1 MFILV
6 FMLAIFCA
14 IYNLFSLNNNVQKF
28 QMMETQIKEHTL
40 GEKIMKNTRILYSL
54 CSILGAVFLLIG
66 LVATTRAGSEIA
78 LSAGQTVYVPIYS
91 HIYSGLRGNP
101 FSLAATLSIRNTDP
115 KNPITLVSVKFF
127 DSEGKL
133 VKEYLDKP
141 AELKA
146 MASTR
151 YIRAEGDTAGGSG
164 ANFLVTWQ
172 SRTKVNP
179 PLIEG
184 VMIGTRSGQGI
195 SFVSR
200 GQVINE

>member
-1 MFILV
+1 MKN
-6 FMLAIFCA
+6 M
-14 IYNLFSLNNNVQKF
+14 
-28 QMMETQIKEHTL
+28 
-40 GEKIMKNTRILYSL
+40 KIMRSL
-54 CSILGAVFLLIG
+54 CSLLGAVILMTALI
-66 LVATTRAGSEIA
+66 TTARAGSEIA

-91 HIYSGLRGNP
+91 HIYSGLKGSP
-101 FSLAATLSIRNTDP
+101 FRLAATLSIRNTDP
-115 KNPITLVSVKFF
+115 KHSITLVSIKFY
-127 DSEGKL
+127 DSAGKL

-151 YIRAEGDTAGGSG
+151 FILTEGDTTGGSG
-164 ANFLVTWQ
+164 ANFLVKWQ
-172 SRTKVNP
+172 SQTKINP

-200 GQVINE
+200 GQVIDE

>member
-1 MFILV
+1 
-6 FMLAIFCA
+6 
-14 IYNLFSLNNNVQKF
+14 
-28 QMMETQIKEHTL
+28 
-40 GEKIMKNTRILYSL
+40 MKNTKTIHKLYT
-54 CSILGAVFLLIG
+54 ILGLIILMAG
-66 LVATTRAGSEIA
+66 LVTTARAGSDIA

-91 HIYSGLRGNP
+91 HIYSGLKGNP
-101 FSLAATLSIRNTDP
+101 FSLAATLSIRNTDL
-115 KNPITLVSVKFF
+115 KHSITLVSIKFY
-127 DSEGKL
+127 DSDGKL

-151 YIRAEGDTAGGSG
+151 YILPERGTTGGSG
-164 ANFLVTWQ
+164 ANFLVKWK
-172 SRTKVNP
+172 SPTKVNP

>member
-1 MFILV
+1 
-6 FMLAIFCA
+6 
-14 IYNLFSLNNNVQKF
+14 
-28 QMMETQIKEHTL
+28 
-40 GEKIMKNTRILYSL
+40 MKNTRILRSL
-54 CSILGAVFLLIG
+54 CSILSTVVLLIG
-66 LVATTRAGSEIA
+66 LVTTVRAGSEIA

-115 KNPITLVSVKFF
+115 KHSINLVSVKFY
-127 DSEGKL
+127 DSDGKL

-151 YIRAEGDTAGGSG
+151 FILTEGDSSGGSG
-164 ANFLVTWQ
+164 ANFLVNWQ

-200 GQVINE
+200 GQVIDE

>member
-1 MFILV
+1 
-6 FMLAIFCA
+6 
-14 IYNLFSLNNNVQKF
+14 
-28 QMMETQIKEHTL
+28 
-40 GEKIMKNTRILYSL
+40 MKKTKILYQS
-54 CSILGAVFLLIG
+54 CSILGTVILLTA
-66 LVATTRAGSEIA
+66 LVTNARADSSMV

-91 HIYSGLRGNP
+91 HIYSGLKGRP
-101 FSLAATLSIRNTDP
+101 FNLAATLSIRNTDP
-115 KNPITLVSVKFF
+115 GHSIKLVSVKFF

-151 YIRAEGDTAGGSG
+151 YILTEGDTAGGSG
-164 ANFLVTWQ
+164 ANFLVKWQ
-172 SRTKVNP
+172 SPAKVNP

>member
-1 MFILV
+1 MKKHQITKW
-6 FMLAIFCA
+6 MLSASF
-14 IYNLFSLNNNVQKF
+14 
-28 QMMETQIKEHTL
+28 
-40 GEKIMKNTRILYSL
+40 
-54 CSILGAVFLLIG
+54 FLL
-66 LVATTRAGSEIA
+66 LAGTPVPSSHAESGIS
-78 LSAGQTVYVPIYS
+78 LSTGQTVYVPIYS
-91 HIYSGLRGNP
+91 HIYSGLKGRP

-115 KNPITLVSVKFF
+115 KHSITLLSVKFY
-127 DSEGKL
+127 DSDGKL
-133 VKEYLDKP
+133 IKEYLDKP

-151 YIRAEGDTAGGSG
+151 YILTEGDTAGGSG
-164 ANFLVTWQ
+164 ANFLVKWQ
-172 SRTKVNP
+172 SQTKVNP